1 MVSKNMD
8 SLDDLPVA
16 QTVLTPKEEASIQR
30 LFQDA
35 SHSQPDPASSNI
47 KLALMCLTGVFVLLI
62 NPWSTGVIESIPKC
76 SGNIVQLSIKT
87 LIFFIVAFVVLQWI
101 M

>member
-1 MVSKNMD
+1 MD

-16 QTVLTPKEEASIQR
+16 KTVLTPKEEASIER

-35 SHSQPDPASSNI
+35 SPSQPDPASSNV
-47 KLALMCLTGVFVLLI
+47 KLALICLTGIFVLLI

-76 SGNIVQLSIKT
+76 SGNIAQLSIKT
-87 LIFFIVAFVVLQWI
+87 LVFFIVAFVVLQWI

>member
-1 MVSKNMD
+1 MD

-16 QTVLTPKEEASIQR
+16 KTVLTPKEEASIER

-35 SHSQPDPASSNI
+35 SSPSQPDPASSNV
-47 KLALMCLTGVFVLLI
+47 KLALICLTGIFVLLI

-76 SGNIVQLSIKT
+76 RGNMAQLSIKT
-87 LIFFIVAFVVLQWI
+87 LVFFIVAFVVLRWI

>member
-1 MVSKNMD
+1 MD

-16 QTVLTPKEEASIQR
+16 KTVLTPKEEASIAR

-35 SHSQPDPASSNI
+35 SPAQPDPASSNV
-47 KLALMCLTGVFVLLI
+47 KLALICLTGSFVLLV

-76 SGNIVQLSIKT
+76 SGKIAQLSIKT
-87 LIFFIVAFVVLQWI
+87 LGFFYRGFYCSPVDYVG
-101 M
+101 

>member
-16 QTVLTPKEEASIQR
+16 KTALTPKEEASIER

-35 SHSQPDPASSNI
+35 SPAPPDPASSNV

-62 NPWSTGVIESIPKC
+62 DPWSTGVIESLPKC
-76 SGNIVQLSIKT
+76 SGNIAQLSINT
-87 LIFFIVAFVVLQWI
+87 LVFFIVAFVVLQWI